1 MSRYTLQAYQE
12 LMRDRQ
18 TQDDPEK
25 LRQKLLKEFYEQIN
39 QQKVEDT
46 PIGVQNLKDLDTS
59 VKQATTPVSALSPKK
74 SLGDLKKDSEFAM
87 RADRF
92 LDGIGSNENIFEYL
106 RDADYS
112 LGSAIVRSFETGKW
126 TDEQKEDYVYLR
138 DQFNNAELRGFKEKF
153 GMVKDVAGDV
163 LLDPLNIVT
172 ALFAIPSGGATVA
185 GRAAIGE
192 AARQGVKRLTKA
204 KLQDAITKET
214 AKSYGLYGA
223 AEGLGWGGLHNY
235 FMQDMDIDLG
245 LGEDIDYGQVLAMAG
260 VGGLVGGGVGAG
272 LGAAS
277 GKYHSKF
284 VDKEYKFVNEDGID
298 FVGPSAREEELAKF
312 EMDAVFNS
320 GIDEQTE
327 DIFFNIDPKFVET
340 NQDGVPINP
349 ETGKP
354 YLDVDKK
361 LSQYKLEL
369 SEKNKGR
376 LNATLAKT
384 FGKPTTEFLELVDK
398 SPTLENFLRK
408 LRYDYDEGVFKEGK
422 AKKNQAVLANGPEG
436 TSEFTYGEYLGSLF
450 GRFHYGLGKAFN
462 NLYRVGY
469 RSKLLEEQNEQLK
482 FLLRDENLGRKF
494 VNKGDDAVKDLI
506 GKEYR
511 GIVIDEDVAL
521 AYTGVRK
528 LLNDIYDEAS
538 DLELFRAGTLNKF
551 GYFPRMFN
559 YSALEKDFG
568 LGETSKFKQLLINS
582 GHADPTNETQMF
594 KAKDD
599 EGKELK
605 GPDGKP
611 LLVSKYNDEGTD
623 VNSFGRNFALEASGG
638 RTDKVEELLNVE
650 LQKAKELK
658 SDAIIQ
664 DMLEYRYTPFELR
677 QKGAGDSNGYMQ
689 PRRFTNI
696 SDDDLDEFLEGD
708 VQDILEQYTTNIA
721 QTMARKKYFGANIRE
736 FEEKEVSKIIDELG
750 GGVEGNKVG
759 DKIRNIFKQVTGI
772 EQYRDT
778 LIGRSNV
785 AKAASDWGK
794 LSQQMAHLPLATLSS
809 ISEPLILLSRVGTH
823 EVGETVGNI
832 GTALKKE
839 GANIIDR
846 SIKGIKRIGTAK
858 IKTIE
863 EAKAAGIQK
872 GFKDLDDW
880 QWEELYQT
888 GLALEQSVQERIA
901 GLAGEALHGSTFAG
915 VFSVKEAQ
923 SAFFKV
929 NLLTQWTKAV
939 QLASFTTGKMMI
951 RNRIRDLYNH
961 STGAK
966 VIKDKKRIEYYEG
979 QLQELGIDKATAMQ
993 WYKNS
998 LNPDGRMN
1006 SARAKGLFEPK
1017 NDAEVELQLFQQR
1030 FYKRNVLGG
1039 ANRFTKE
1046 VILNPSVAEANRPLW
1061 FSSPSG
1067 SLLTQFAGYPT
1078 VFSNTVLKRFVRETR
1093 TYPLQA
1099 GLPKVLP
1106 TVMLMTGVGV
1116 IGNLIRSQGKSLQDY
1131 ETGQDLP
1138 AGRVILDGVRRWGG
1152 YGPFD
1157 YVNRISESN
1166 ARKDGLIASG
1176 LKGISGPIGQ
1186 DAIESVQYRQGLT
1199 ELLAKNLPGYGAY
1212 DLIFG
1217 EGTRAELRKRARQ
1230 IDKGRLLPEDET
1242 PDINLFATGPKR
1254 GRRRKDD
1261 FKPLFSKGGIVK
1273 NVTNVTDEP
1282 DEMQSRVTKRPF
1294 NSTAEFMQDEE
1305 DRALKAQMESLG
1317 LREPYVVGGLAKA
1330 LTKTIKGKQ
1339 RSSKRLRKNYL
1350 NPDYLETLK
1359 PKSAKAVSESKFNK
1373 SAKDVYDL

>member
-1 MSRYTLQAYQE
+1 M
-12 LMRDRQ
+12 
-18 TQDDPEK
+18 
-25 LRQKLLKEFYEQIN
+25 N
-39 QQKVEDT
+39 
-46 PIGVQNLKDLDTS
+46 
-59 VKQATTPVSALSPKK
+59 
-74 SLGDLKKDSEFAM
+74 
-87 RADRF
+87 
-92 LDGIGSNENIFEYL
+92 
-106 RDADYS
+106 
-112 LGSAIVRSFETGKW
+112 
-126 TDEQKEDYVYLR
+126 KEDYVYLR

-192 AARQGVKRLTKA
+192 AARQNVKRLTKA

-223 AEGLGWGGLHNY
+223 AEGMAWGGLHNY
-235 FMQDMDIDLG
+235 FMQDMDINLG
-245 LGEDIDYGQVLAMAG
+245 LGEDIDYGQVLAMTG
-260 VGGLVGGGVGAG
+260 VGGLFGGGVGAG

-298 FVGPSAREEELAKF
+298 YVGPSAREEELAKF

-320 GIDEQTE
+320 GLDEQTE
-327 DIFFNIDPKFVET
+327 DIFFNIDPRFVET

-376 LNATLAKT
+376 LNATLAKS

-398 SPTLENFLRK
+398 SQTLENFLRK
-408 LRYDYDEGVFKEGK
+408 LRYDYDEGVFKEGR
-422 AKKNQAVLANGPEG
+422 AKKNQAVLANGPEA

-469 RSKLLEEQNEQLK
+469 RSKLLEEQNDQLK

-511 GIVIDEDVAL
+511 GIIIDEDVAL

-538 DLELFRAGTLNKF
+538 ELELFRAGTLNKF

-594 KAKDD
+594 KAKDA

-638 RTDKVEELLNVE
+638 RTDKVEDLLNVE

-658 SDAIIQ
+658 ADAIIQ

-759 DKIRNIFKQVTGI
+759 DKIRTIFKQVTGI

-794 LSQQMAHLPLATLSS
+794 LQQMAHLPLATLSS

-846 SIKGIKRIGTAK
+846 SIKSIK
-858 IKTIE
+858 E
-863 EAKAAGIQK
+863 
-872 GFKDLDDW
+872 
-880 QWEELYQT
+880 
-888 GLALEQSVQERIA
+888 
-901 GLAGEALHGSTFAG
+901 
-915 VFSVKEAQ
+915 
-923 SAFFKV
+923 
-929 NLLTQWTKAV
+929 
-939 QLASFTTGKMMI
+939 
-951 RNRIRDLYNH
+951 
-961 STGAK
+961 
-966 VIKDKKRIEYYEG
+966 
-979 QLQELGIDKATAMQ
+979 
-993 WYKNS
+993 
-998 LNPDGRMN
+998 
-1006 SARAKGLFEPK
+1006 
-1017 NDAEVELQLFQQR
+1017 
-1030 FYKRNVLGG
+1030 
-1039 ANRFTKE
+1039 
-1046 VILNPSVAEANRPLW
+1046 
-1061 FSSPSG
+1061 
-1067 SLLTQFAGYPT
+1067 
-1078 VFSNTVLKRFVRETR
+1078 
-1093 TYPLQA
+1093 
-1099 GLPKVLP
+1099 
-1106 TVMLMTGVGV
+1106 
-1116 IGNLIRSQGKSLQDY
+1116 
-1131 ETGQDLP
+1131 
-1138 AGRVILDGVRRWGG
+1138 
-1152 YGPFD
+1152 
-1157 YVNRISESN
+1157 
-1166 ARKDGLIASG
+1166 
-1176 LKGISGPIGQ
+1176 
-1186 DAIESVQYRQGLT
+1186 
-1199 ELLAKNLPGYGAY
+1199 
-1212 DLIFG
+1212 
-1217 EGTRAELRKRARQ
+1217 
-1230 IDKGRLLPEDET
+1230 
-1242 PDINLFATGPKR
+1242 
-1254 GRRRKDD
+1254 
-1261 FKPLFSKGGIVK
+1261 
-1273 NVTNVTDEP
+1273 
-1282 DEMQSRVTKRPF
+1282 
-1294 NSTAEFMQDEE
+1294 
-1305 DRALKAQMESLG
+1305 
-1317 LREPYVVGGLAKA
+1317 
-1330 LTKTIKGKQ
+1330 
-1339 RSSKRLRKNYL
+1339 
-1350 NPDYLETLK
+1350 
-1359 PKSAKAVSESKFNK
+1359 
-1373 SAKDVYDL
+1373 